1 MTTALE
7 WLRIGACL
15 ALVIAGIYWRVKHGK
30 ANAHRF
36 LFPYIIAAGI
46 AGLLPLVSLG
56 MELFVAWYSDP
67 TYAHMLLFVYGG
79 TGPWI
84 ILLFLPI
91 LPAAGI
97 IPAVGKRPILM
108 ACLGLLA
115 LLTAIP
121 GGM

>member
-15 ALVIAGIYWRVKHGK
+15 ALVFAGIYWRVKHGK

-46 AGLLPLVSLG
+46 AGLLPLAALG
-56 MELFVAWYSDP
+56 LELFVAWYSGAVSASGSVSFVVVGH
-67 TYAHMLLFVYGG
+67 YRWLLA
-79 TGPWI
+79 
-84 ILLFLPI
+84 ILFCFAM

-97 IPAVGKRPILM
+97 VPAVGKRPILM
-108 ACLGLLA
+108 ACLGLLS
-115 LLTAIP
+115 LLTVSI
-121 GGM
+121 